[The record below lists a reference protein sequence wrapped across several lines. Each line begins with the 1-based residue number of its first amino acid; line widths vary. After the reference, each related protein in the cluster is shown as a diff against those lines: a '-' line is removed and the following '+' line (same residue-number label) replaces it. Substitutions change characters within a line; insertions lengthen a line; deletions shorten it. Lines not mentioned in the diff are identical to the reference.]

1 MTVKNPPVGP
11 VETWTSNSRTV
22 ETLAV
27 WTAPSTEPV
36 MPVIDNENPACVP
49 VIDFDAATLAWP
61 TPVPLETDRDDRSS
75 PDAE

>member
-1 MTVKNPPVGP
+1 
-11 VETWTSNSRTV
+11 
-22 ETLAV
+22 
-27 WTAPSTEPV
+27 

-49 VIDFDAATLAWP
+49 VMLFDAATLAWP